1 MSRRR
6 QSSQLPAGPAV
17 DVVVHL
23 GGWEHSCCGDAVER
37 DQLVEWGCLRTTGDD
52 GASGTGGLRLTRTHH
67 HLEPEVD
74 VRGRVVDLLVVRAS
88 GEPEPVHRVPS
99 GRALRGFDPDDDGH
113 LEQLWTGVDLPSGE
127 EFFVVVRS
135 PVRPAPSP
143 QVK

>member
-23 GGWEHSCCGDAVER
+23 SEWEHSCCGDAVER
-37 DQLVEWGCLRTTGDD
+37 DQLVEWGCLRTTGRD
-52 GASGTGGLRLTRTHH
+52 GETTLTRTHH

-74 VRGRVVDLLVVRAS
+74 VRGRVVDVLVLRPG
-88 GEPEPVHRVPS
+88 GEPEPVHRLPG

-113 LEQLWTGVDLPSGE
+113 LEQPWTGVEVASGE
-127 EFFVVVRS
+127 EFLVVVRS